1 MIYKRTVTDYETGQV
16 HSIEIG
22 NHVTITKLAEKLQV
36 SRRELV
42 QAMLAASLLQKEYDD
57 KADKPRN
64 RLHPDAVEADLGFR
78 IVAKHGPFDV
88 LSPLGQELAE
98 EALREHLASKSPKRW
113 QHCFESLYAYCET
126 REAEGMYSLS
136 SRMKV
141 AWLLDIYG
149 DIPTDIISKGIG
161 VSSCLVYKFV
171 EQRRYQLE
179 ASERRI
185 GLSQFLSST

>member
-1 MIYKRTVTDYETGQV
+1 MIYKRTVTDYETGEV
-16 HSIEIG
+16 YSIEIG
-22 NHVTITKLAEKLQV
+22 NHITIAELANKLEV
-36 SRRELV
+36 SRPVLAK
-42 QAMLAASLLQKEYDD
+42 AMLAASLLQKEYDD

-64 RLHPDAVEADLGFR
+64 RLHPDAVKADLGFR
-78 IVAKHGPFDV
+78 IVAEHGPFDV

-141 AWLLDIYG
+141 AWLSDFYG

-161 VSSCLVYKFV
+161 VSPSLVYKFL
-171 EQRRYQLE
+171 EQRKYQLE
-179 ASERRI
+179 ASERRRS
-185 GLSQFLSST
+185 LSQFLSST